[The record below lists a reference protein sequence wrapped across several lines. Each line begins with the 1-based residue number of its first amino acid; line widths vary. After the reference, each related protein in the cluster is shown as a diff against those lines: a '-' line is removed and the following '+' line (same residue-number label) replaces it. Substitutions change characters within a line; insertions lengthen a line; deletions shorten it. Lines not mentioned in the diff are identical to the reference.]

1 MRPNRTSNSMSNL
14 TWGSPMEIGFNYPM
28 RLHFCEIDTRIHVS
42 SSSVFTIYTDYQL
55 AKEMANVI
63 LWADDNNTPYY
74 KDYVV
79 MIQNK
84 GEDSHTLAIDLHPKT
99 YATFYDAIL
108 NGVEVFKLSDLSSNL
123 ARLNMIPPL
132 IRDRPRWGPRGPVP
146 RVLFFFFFSYNIFHF
161 CSYAPFKTLG
171 PFFLQ

>member
-1 MRPNRTSNSMSNL
+1 MGPNRTSNLMSNL
-14 TWGSPMEIGFNYPM
+14 TWGSPIETGFNYPM

-84 GEDSHTLAIDLHPKT
+84 GEDSHTLAIDLHPRT

-132 IRDRPRWGPRGPVP
+132 IRDRPRWGPRGPAP
-146 RVLFFFFFSYNIFHF
+146 GSFLFFFLVIIFFIFVV
-161 CSYAPFKTLG
+161 TLLSK
-171 PFFLQ
+171 P